1 MPGSPTNGTLLD
13 MSAVQQ
19 PDPVIE
25 KLGAILQAVA
35 RGDNDAFTELYRCTS
50 SRLFGV
56 CVRMLPQ
63 RSDAED
69 VLQEVFVT
77 IWNKASGYDVS
88 RANPM
93 GWLLSIA
100 RSKAID
106 RLRSFKRDRRNT
118 PLDLEAP
125 LVDNA
130 PSVVD
135 AAEASDERHR
145 LDQCLGTLENRQ
157 RAAIHEAFLDGL
169 SHSDLAERW
178 SVPLGTMKSWI
189 RRGLTQLRM
198 CLEQ

>member
-1 MPGSPTNGTLLD
+1 

-19 PDPVIE
+19 TDPATE
-25 KLGAILQAVA
+25 KLGAILVSVA
-35 RGDNDAFTELYRCTS
+35 RGDSDAFTELYRSTS
-50 SRLFGV
+50 PKLFGV

-69 VLQEVFVT
+69 VLQDVFVT
-77 IWNKASGYDVS
+77 IWNKASSYDAH

-106 RLRSFKRDRRNT
+106 RLRTFKRDKRNT

-125 LVDNA
+125 LVDRA
-130 PSVVD
+130 PSVAE

-145 LDQCLGTLENRQ
+145 LDRCLGTLEDRQ
-157 RAAIHEAFLDGL
+157 RAAIHEAFLDG
-169 SHSDLAERW
+169 STHSDLAERW